1 MLLDDRD
8 ERPGVK
14 FKDADLIGIPLRI
27 VVGAQEPGRG
37 KVELKQRRGGE
48 VELLSIEAAVEKV
61 ADRYGRR
68 WRNDTGRSPQE
79 GDLCHGRQHHG
90 RESSAWSALLSGSV
104 GMFKIGKQ
112 LFTATGP
119 AAVRKVQENGGNVFL
134 DLKYHDIP
142 NTVAM
147 ATLEAARLG
156 VDLVNLHAL
165 GGYEM
170 MATTMAALDKE
181 FTGGSGPKVLAVT
194 ILTSST
200 EETLRGIGIDHSV
213 ADMVVRLAL
222 LAKKAGIDGV
232 VASPQEIG
240 QIREACGPDFLIVT
254 PGVRPAFAAADDQ
267 KRIMSP
273 GEAVACGADYLV
285 IGRPISAAA
294 EPVKAAELII
304 EEIRGSG

>member
-1 MLLDDRD
+1 ML
-8 ERPGVK
+8 
-14 FKDADLIGIPLRI
+14 
-27 VVGAQEPGRG
+27 
-37 KVELKQRRGGE
+37 
-48 VELLSIEAAVEKV
+48 
-61 ADRYGRR
+61 
-68 WRNDTGRSPQE
+68 T
-79 GDLCHGRQHHG
+79 
-90 RESSAWSALLSGSV
+90 GSV

-112 LFTATGP
+112 LFTACGP
-119 AAVRKVQENGGNVFL
+119 AAVRTIQESGGEVFL

-156 VDLVNLHAL
+156 VRALQPARPRRLRDDGHDHGGARQGVHGRRAGQGAGGHHPHLVDR
-165 GGYEM
+165 GD
-170 MATTMAALDKE
+170 AARQ
-181 FTGGSGPKVLAVT
+181 SASIIP
-194 ILTSST
+194 
-200 EETLRGIGIDHSV
+200 V
-213 ADMVVRLAL
+213 AEMVVRLAQ

-240 QIREACGPDFLIVT
+240 LIREACGPDFLIVT

-267 KRIMSP
+267 KRIMTP
-273 GEAVACGADYLV
+273 AEAVASGADYLV